1 VDTQLIWY
9 AAAAILLFF
18 FVRRTLRM
26 RALKQYTTSEI
37 EARLKSK
44 GGLLLLDVRTD
55 AERQS
60 GSIRGSLHIPIA
72 SLRTRMKELEQYKS
86 REIICYCAS
95 GSRSASAALLLNKN
109 GFNAGNLRGG
119 MGEWNFA
126 HRGAASQ
133 P

>member
-1 VDTQLIWY
+1 MDPQILWY
-9 AAAAILLFF
+9 AAGALLVFL

-26 RALKQYTTSEI
+26 RALKQYTPSEI

-44 GGLLLLDVRTD
+44 GGLLLLDVRTE

-72 SLRTRMKELEQYKS
+72 SLRSRMKELEQHKS
-86 REIICYCAS
+86 REIVCYCAS
-95 GSRSASAALLLNKN
+95 GSRSASAALLLKKN

-119 MGEWNFA
+119 IAEWNFV
-126 HRGAASQ
+126 HR
-133 P
+133 

>member
-1 VDTQLIWY
+1 MDPQIFWY
-9 AAAAILLFF
+9 AAAAILVFL

-26 RALKQYTTSEI
+26 RSLKQYTTSEI
-37 EARLKSK
+37 EDLLKSK
-44 GGLLLLDVRTD
+44 GGPILLDVRTD

-60 GSIRGSLHIPIA
+60 GSIRGSLHIPLG
-72 SLRTRMKELEQYKS
+72 SLRTRMKELEQYRS

-109 GFNAGNLRGG
+109 GFKAGNLRGG

-126 HRGAASQ
+126 HRDAAAR

>member
-1 VDTQLIWY
+1 VDTQVFWY
-9 AAAAILLFF
+9 GAAALLVFL

-26 RALKQYTTSEI
+26 RSLKQYTPLEI

-44 GGLLLLDVRTD
+44 GSPLLLDVRTD

-72 SLRTRMKELEQYKS
+72 SLRSRMKELEQYKS
-86 REIICYCAS
+86 REIVCYCAS
-95 GSRSASAALLLNKN
+95 GSRSVSAALLLKKS

-119 MGEWNFA
+119 MGEWNFV
-126 HRGAASQ
+126 HR
-133 P
+133 

>member
-9 AAAAILLFF
+9 AAAAIILFL

-26 RALKQYTTSEI
+26 RGLRQYTPSEVD
-37 EARLKSK
+37 ARLKSA
-44 GGLLLLDVRTD
+44 GSLLLLDVRTD

-86 REIICYCAS
+86 REIVCYCAS
-95 GSRSASAALLLNKN
+95 GSRSASAALLLNNN

-119 MGEWNFA
+119 MAEWNFD
-126 HRGAASQ
+126 HR
-133 P
+133 

>member
-1 VDTQLIWY
+1 MDPQIFWY
-9 AAAAILLFF
+9 AAGALLVFL
-18 FVRRTLRM
+18 FVRKTLRM
-26 RALKQYTTSEI
+26 RALKQYSTTEI

-72 SLRTRMKELEQYKS
+72 SLRARMKELEQYKS
-86 REIICYCAS
+86 REIVCYCAS
-95 GSRSASAALLLNKN
+95 GSRSASAALLLKKH
-109 GFNAGNLRGG
+109 GFMAGNLRGG

-126 HRGAASQ
+126 HR
-133 P
+133 

>member
-1 VDTQLIWY
+1 MDPQILWY
-9 AAAAILLFF
+9 AAAAILIFL

-26 RALKQYTTSEI
+26 RSLKQYTPSAI
-37 EARLKSK
+37 EDRLKSK
-44 GGLLLLDVRTD
+44 GGMLLLDVRTD

-60 GSIRGSLHIPIA
+60 GSIRGSLHIPLA
-72 SLRTRMKELEQYKS
+72 SLRTRMKELEQYRS
-86 REIICYCAS
+86 REIVCYCAS
-95 GSRSASAALLLNKN
+95 GSRSASAALLLRKS

-126 HRGAASQ
+126 HRDAASQ